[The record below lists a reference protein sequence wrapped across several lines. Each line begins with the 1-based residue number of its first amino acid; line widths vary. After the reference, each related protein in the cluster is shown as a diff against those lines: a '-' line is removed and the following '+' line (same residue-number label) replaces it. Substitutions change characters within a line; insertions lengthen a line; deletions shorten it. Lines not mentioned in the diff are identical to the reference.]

1 MQRDEVGGP
10 IDALAWTPPS
20 KIASRTNDPDLAL
33 ENLLALL
40 LCTYAPRCRTLSASK
55 LANSAAAD
63 SPRVTRGTVMESFR
77 RPLNAL
83 LLKFTARTPSD
94 YVVPPLNH
102 HRPVHHRLLYKPIEA
117 RLPFP
122 PTSPPDPL
130 PPMLPLQRR
139 PRFPSAPSPL
149 SLPDNNDASM
159 RDASP
164 LVLFDDDPFSRTSPN
179 FDSDHMIFGPLDIDD
194 VHCRNNNN
202 NSSSLYSWDAMS
214 GFQSPATAPSFSAS
228 PASPCSQLEFDPS
241 FSPGAF
247 AGFADMPSA
256 LSEYDDPSRYISNWL
271 VDDDFASLA
280 STSAPITIPSMSIEG
295 NAQVASSFVSYQDSP
310 MYLAKAEAFS
320 PPMDH
325 PALHPLSRSMDGAL
339 SDPPVMSIAPPQISQ
354 PSWASQLWNT
364 GAASRPVASPPPS
377 LLHPPHPPLF
387 EDAYATQRQRSR
399 RSPNPLAHVFQ
410 SSSAPSGIQSRAPS
424 LARTY
429 SRRAESAHLNNNPNA
444 TVQWTSCPSH
454 LTTIDHGQST
464 CVSARPSSAW
474 INGLTFNSNPT
485 APQKSHLKPPKL
497 APSTWQL

>member
-194 VHCRNNNN
+194 VHCQNNNNNN

-387 EDAYATQRQRSR
+387 EYAYATQRQRSR

-429 SRRAESAHLNNNPNA
+429 SRRAESADLDDDPNA
-444 TVQWTSCPSH
+444 TVRRKRKVDLSPEPSDHDRPRSVDTRKCSPPRFSIEQWA
-454 LTTIDHGQST
+454 D
-464 CVSARPSSAW
+464 
-474 INGLTFNSNPT
+474 F
-485 APQKSHLKPPKL
+485 
-497 APSTWQL
+497 